1 MKAEIQAAVKDI
13 TASLDLFKQSMDWD
27 VSVKKMAELTT
38 QSQSVEFWNNAK
50 KAQSIMRQ
58 KSDLERQITSY
69 NTLKDTLNDSVEL
82 LEMAEEEKDEELI
95 AEAENSI
102 VLLKETARKIE
113 LEALLSGQADG
124 NNCFMEINAGAGGTE
139 SCDWVAMILR
149 MYQRWADSRG
159 FKCETIEYTS
169 GEEAGVKS
177 VTVQIKGAF
186 AYGWSKTESG
196 VHRLVRISP
205 FDSSSR
211 RHTSFASV
219 VVYPE
224 IDDDID
230 IVIED
235 KDIKVDTY
243 RASGAGGQH
252 VNTTDSAVRMTHL
265 PTNTVV
271 QCQNQRSQHK
281 NREEA
286 MKMLKAKLF
295 EIEMQKREQEA
306 SEAHAQ
312 KTSNGWGHQIRSY
325 VLHPYQMVKDLRT
338 GVEKGNA
345 QGVLD
350 GDLDDYLQ
358 ASLALRAGTLKV
370 GEISDTE

>member
-1 MKAEIQAAVKDI
+1 MKAEIQSAVKDI

-27 VSVKKMAELTT
+27 ISVKKLAELTT
-38 QSQSVEFWNNAK
+38 QSQSTEFWNNAT
-50 KAQSIMRQ
+50 KAQNIMRQ
-58 KSDLERQITSY
+58 KADLERQITSY
-69 NTLKDTLNDSVEL
+69 NTLNDTLNDSIEL

-95 AEAENSI
+95 LEAENSI
-102 VLLKETARKIE
+102 VILKETARKIE
-113 LEALLSGQADG
+113 LEALLCGQADG

-159 FKCETIEYTS
+159 FKCETIEYTA

-281 NREEA
+281 NRDEA

-295 EIEMQKREQEA
+295 EIEMQKRDQEA
-306 SEAHAQ
+306 SDAHAQ

-325 VLHPYQMVKDLRT
+325 VLHPYQTVKDLRT

-358 ASLALRAGTLKV
+358 ASLALRAGALKV